1 MNAQFDPDAARTTLL
16 HRKWNERRLGDLGSI
31 SAAVALDRFLSRPAD
46 GWWAVPLIDE
56 ISADKGADEWV
67 QAHVRELV
75 IQGCQ
80 LLVAHALRVPTAP
93 DSEARPIAEIV
104 YEALPLDG
112 LLTSDDQMRLA
123 PGKYPLTSTTRDE
136 EGRWREVLDELGQS
150 HRITVAD
157 ALAILDL
164 TDEQLGQR
172 DPSWYVRLAR
182 AAIDADLIEDF
193 LRKRAILLADGRCV
207 EPPAHA
213 DPQSLVCRVDDE
225 SLAARLGLA
234 LQLHPSYLN
243 DDDDSQSVIDALKR
257 AGVLLDELDSTDAA
271 LDVLAREGMEEKVR
285 LTVGEEGTNGRRV
298 PKIRGP

>member
-1 MNAQFDPDAARTTLL
+1 
-16 HRKWNERRLGDLGSI
+16 
-31 SAAVALDRFLSRPAD
+31 
-46 GWWAVPLIDE
+46 
-56 ISADKGADEWV
+56 
-67 QAHVRELV
+67 
-75 IQGCQ
+75 
-80 LLVAHALRVPTAP
+80 
-93 DSEARPIAEIV
+93 
-104 YEALPLDG
+104 
-112 LLTSDDQMRLA
+112 MR
-123 PGKYPLTSTTRDE
+123 
-136 EGRWREVLDELGQS
+136 
-150 HRITVAD
+150 I
-157 ALAILDL
+157 
-164 TDEQLGQR
+164 
-172 DPSWYVRLAR
+172 
-182 AAIDADLIEDF
+182 LIEDF
-193 LRKRAILLADGRCV
+193 LRKRAILLADGRRV